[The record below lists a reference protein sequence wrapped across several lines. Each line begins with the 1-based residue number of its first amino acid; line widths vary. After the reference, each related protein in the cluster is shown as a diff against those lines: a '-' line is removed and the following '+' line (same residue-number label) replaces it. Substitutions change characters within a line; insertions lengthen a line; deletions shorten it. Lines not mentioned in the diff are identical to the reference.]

1 MIPDL
6 VVCVCEA
13 SVEVLVEMSLL
24 GSVFLRRE
32 GCPLSFLVGVME
44 LIRRRKNV
52 RLLWVLPMA
61 SIYYTVKI

>member
-32 GCPLSFLVGVME
+32 GWPLSFLVGIME
-44 LIRRRKNV
+44 LIRKRKNV